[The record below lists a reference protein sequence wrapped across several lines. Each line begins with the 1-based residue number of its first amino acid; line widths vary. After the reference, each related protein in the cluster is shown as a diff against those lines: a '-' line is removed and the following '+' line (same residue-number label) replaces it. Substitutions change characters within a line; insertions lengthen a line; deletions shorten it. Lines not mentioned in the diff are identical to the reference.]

1 MRPALPEVFE
11 GRNFLPDGKIM
22 LCELCK
28 KNEASIH
35 IQEIVGGEKKTL
47 HICEYCA
54 AHKQNTLGLEFG
66 MFNLAEMLYN
76 LSAKIPVSDGAKKS
90 SSKTDTDEEALSKQ
104 PPEGGD
110 PEEEK
115 KEVNL
120 VCPVCHWDLAGL
132 RKTGRLG
139 CPNCYE
145 VFKEILDEA
154 LPTMHRGTVH
164 AGKIP
169 GDDRSVDGSCWL
181 RELSLAQQELN
192 ELIRKEEYEKAAV
205 VRDRIIDLKRKL
217 SGQERMR

>member
-1 MRPALPEVFE
+1 MA
-11 GRNFLPDGKIM
+11 K
-22 LCELCK
+22 
-28 KNEASIH
+28 
-35 IQEIVGGEKKTL
+35 KKTL

-76 LSAKIPVSDGAKKS
+76 LSAKIPVGNETEKNSPKEDSGES
-90 SSKTDTDEEALSKQ
+90 LLSKEQPENGALS
-104 PPEGGD
+104 GN
-110 PEEEK
+110 K

-120 VCPVCHWDLAGL
+120 VCPECHWDLSGL

-169 GDDRSVDGSCWL
+169 GDDRSVDGSRWL

-192 ELIRKEEYEKAAV
+192 ELIRNEEYEKAAV
-205 VRDRIIDLKRKL
+205 VRDRILDLKRKL